1 MYKKRMMLQL
11 FEDGAGA
18 GSGTQGEMPGMEMVE
33 TDPLVAHPEHMKP
46 EHIPMN
52 NWKRLQVRE
61 RKSRKEQLLQISSE
75 VRE

>member
-1 MYKKRMMLQL
+1 MTAQELALVHRV
-11 FEDGAGA
+11 
-18 GSGTQGEMPGMEMVE
+18 EMPGMEMVE
-33 TDPLVAHPEHMKP
+33 TDPLVAHPEHMEP

-52 NWKRLQVRE
+52 NWKRLQVHE